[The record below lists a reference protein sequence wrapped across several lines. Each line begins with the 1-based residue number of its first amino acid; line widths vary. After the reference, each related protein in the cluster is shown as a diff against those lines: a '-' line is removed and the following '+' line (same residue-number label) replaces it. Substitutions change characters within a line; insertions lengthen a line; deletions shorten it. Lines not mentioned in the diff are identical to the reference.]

1 MWFQDEARFGQ
12 KGTLTSVW
20 ALRGSRPRGVKQT
33 EYDWVYLYGAVNP
46 VTGQSVGML
55 APTVNVEWM
64 SEHLRLIS
72 QDVGPDVHIVL
83 VMDQAGWHTSGKV
96 RVPQNITILFL
107 PPCSPELNPVERLWL
122 WLKSH
127 YLSNRVYEHYEHLLD
142 VGCDAWNALDAQR
155 IMSVCRTNW
164 LTHLI

>member
-72 QDVGPDVHIVL
+72 EDVGPDVHIVL

-96 RVPQNITILFL
+96 RVRAPQRPHARSTASTTCCIGWAI
-107 PPCSPELNPVERLWL
+107 
-122 WLKSH
+122 
-127 YLSNRVYEHYEHLLD
+127 RV
-142 VGCDAWNALDAQR
+142 
-155 IMSVCRTNW
+155 
-164 LTHLI
+164 